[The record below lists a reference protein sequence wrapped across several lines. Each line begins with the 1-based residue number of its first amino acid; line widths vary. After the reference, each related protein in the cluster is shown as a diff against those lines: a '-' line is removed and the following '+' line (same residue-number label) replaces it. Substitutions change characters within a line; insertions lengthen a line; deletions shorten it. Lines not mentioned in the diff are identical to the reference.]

1 MVIGHE
7 MTHGF
12 DNTGDF
18 VTSLLIRCW
27 CDCERVLALAAGV
40 KVGVERG
47 GGQGLVRARGY
58 GRGVGGAESLWG
70 RG

>member
-40 KVGVERG
+40 KVGVERVG
-47 GGQGLVRARGY
+47 DTVEEWG
-58 GRGVGGAESLWG
+58 GGAESLWG